1 MAITYVLAY
10 TERISMLE
18 QGGEEQEKPMIS
30 PIIVNRAEEATS
42 EIVLK
47 PTITFIGGREWD
59 RGVLE
64 KIDKPAHNNRLEISG
79 VVSSCTGGT
88 LSELPEGCMNIVEG

>member
-1 MAITYVLAY
+1 VG
-10 TERISMLE
+10 S
-18 QGGEEQEKPMIS
+18 
-30 PIIVNRAEEATS
+30 
-42 EIVLK
+42 
-47 PTITFIGGREWD
+47 W
-59 RGVLE
+59 VLE